1 MSLELVGMVAAPAVE
16 GHAYKVG
23 QIFYRSW
30 GYDQTNVNFYQ
41 VVGVTKHFVHVKEID
56 SSVESSDGP
65 QTKVVAISGSFLE
78 NSPVLKKKVSKSGH
92 VGFNSY
98 SSLYPWDG
106 KPKYETSSGWG
117 H

>member
-1 MSLELVGMVAAPAVE
+1 MSLDLGMVAAPAVE

-23 QIFYRSW
+23 QIFYNSW
-30 GYDQTNVNFYQ
+30 GYDQTNVDFYET
-41 VVGVTKHFVHVKEID
+41 VAVTKHFVHVKKVH
-56 SSVESSDGP
+56 SSVELSNAP
-65 QTKVVAISGSFLE
+65 QDMVVALPGQFVP
-78 NSPVLKKKVSKSGH
+78 NAPVLKKKVSKSGH